1 VLVSLHTGEM
11 RSFASLEELVRF
23 LEGEMGKEQAVGNRE

>member
-23 LEGEMGKEQAVGNRE
+23 LEEEMKKEKGDGE